1 MELEDSA
8 LVTDTHLESSMRRL
22 REEERMLLEQQAAM
36 EAAGNV
42 DDIAALEHQ
51 DLLRLNQVRTIL
63 FHKVYHVLYAMR
75 MPLFLNINLLCESFS
90 FRYIVLKFYN
100 KKLVRLWGYSINAI
114 HITIIS
120 KLRIIV
126 ITSDI
131 QLRQQELLK
140 QQARRERSSVVA
152 AVGAGAC
159 SGGGAGASGALASL
173 DARRSEIR
181 RRTCNV
187 RVNQLHAA
195 TAAEALETDVW
206 PTGELLNTNLIN
218 VSIIFASF
226 YFAGLTESLL
236 FDYPVG

>member
-1 MELEDSA
+1 MMELEDSA

-100 KKLVRLWGYSINAI
+100 KKLVRL
-114 HITIIS
+114 
-120 KLRIIV
+120 
-126 ITSDI
+126 
-131 QLRQQELLK
+131 
-140 QQARRERSSVVA
+140 
-152 AVGAGAC
+152 
-159 SGGGAGASGALASL
+159 
-173 DARRSEIR
+173 
-181 RRTCNV
+181 
-187 RVNQLHAA
+187 
-195 TAAEALETDVW
+195 
-206 PTGELLNTNLIN
+206 
-218 VSIIFASF
+218 
-226 YFAGLTESLL
+226 
-236 FDYPVG
+236 